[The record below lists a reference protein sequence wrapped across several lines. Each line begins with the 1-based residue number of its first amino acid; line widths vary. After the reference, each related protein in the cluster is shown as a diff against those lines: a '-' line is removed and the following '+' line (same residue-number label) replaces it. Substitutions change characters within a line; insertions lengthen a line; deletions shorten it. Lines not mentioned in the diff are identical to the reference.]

1 MFVPSAT
8 MPGWLRAWSDVNP
21 VSLMA
26 DTMRGLMNGGEVAGP
41 LLVTLAWM
49 AGVVAVFFPL
59 AMRAYRRN
67 AA

>member
-1 MFVPSAT
+1 MFVPAET
-8 MPGWLRAWSDVNP
+8 MPGWLQAWSDVNP

-26 DTMRGLMNGGEVAGP
+26 DTLRGLLNGGEVAGP
-41 LLVTLAWM
+41 LLGSLVWM